1 MFTHGTLNAGAWS
14 HTLGG
19 QYYGFYTSQGMGNFD
34 IKNYRNRNI
43 EGIYTRINAKVT
55 ILLFN
60 YVPDDVSAIKLR
72 INGVEYIFT
81 QYSNG
86 RSFRYDGLIFT
97 GKGDYLIEFL
107 N

>member
-1 MFTHGTLNAGAWS
+1 
-14 HTLGG
+14 
-19 QYYGFYTSQGMGNFD
+19 MGNFD